1 MIKFGKHSL
10 NSRGDENKMDPNY
23 YLKTSRI
30 KTGHSKAVIM
40 SILFAVIT
48 EDGEYSDHRSELC
61 GVYQTLN
68 EAKSALDL
76 EYNEHKGYIQ
86 EVPIGVQVQADDRVL
101 YSYCEKQLIRY
112 RCVCSYYNPYYEGS
126 LESFYA
132 RAETANPNGGDKMF
146 IHDHSYRT
154 L

>member
-1 MIKFGKHSL
+1 MKKK
-10 NSRGDENKMDPNY
+10 NKIDHNY
-23 YLKTSRI
+23 YLKAFLI
-30 KTGHSKAVIM
+30 KTRHSEAVTM

-61 GVYQTLN
+61 GAYRTLDD
-68 EAKSALDL
+68 AKSALDL

-86 EVPIGVQVQADDRVL
+86 ELPIGVQVQADDRVL

-132 RAETANPNGGDKMF
+132 QTETINSNGGDKMF
-146 IHDHSYRT
+146 IHDHSFRALARPIT
-154 L
+154 P